1 MGGRNKKKK
10 QQTQSK
16 KTKTEKF
23 IPSQANKLTPHSVI
37 KLDPRSYSKKAYD
50 AMYEMITKNE
60 DNYFIA
66 EKYHKK
72 ASGLVR
78 SLPSYISTWGLH
90 RLSGDA
96 SNFLA
101 KTVEDTNYKG
111 KVYRKFLQN
120 LESFKV
126 ADFDVEDDRSL
137 LGLSLRE
144 YTGLNR
150 LAIKLAKEWSFWS
163 GSILGEPEDDKENIA
178 EKVNSN

>member
-1 MGGRNKKKK
+1 MGKNRKGKKNQGHNPSSK
-10 QQTQSK
+10 QSNTSK
-16 KTKTEKF
+16 QAKINIATPTE
-23 IPSQANKLTPHSVI
+23 I
-37 KLDPRSYSKKAYD
+37 KLDSRTFSKKAYT
-50 AMYEMITKNE
+50 ALQEMITNE
-60 DNYFIA
+60 NDNYFLA

-101 KTVEDTNYKG
+101 KTTEDTKYKG

-120 LESFKV
+120 LKSFEV
-126 ADFDVEDDRSL
+126 VDFEIDNERDL
-137 LGLSLRE
+137 LGLPLRE

-163 GSILGEPEDDKENIA
+163 GAILGEPDENNN
-178 EKVNSN
+178 EESENKND

>member
-1 MGGRNKKKK
+1 MGKNKRGGKNQGNK
-10 QQTQSK
+10 QSNTSPQSK
-16 KTKTEKF
+16 INIATPTE
-23 IPSQANKLTPHSVI
+23 I
-37 KLDPRSYSKKAYD
+37 KLDSRTFSKKAYTVLH
-50 AMYEMITKNE
+50 EMITNKN
-60 DNYFIA
+60 DDYFLA

-101 KTVEDTNYKG
+101 KTTKDTKDDTKYKG

-120 LESFKV
+120 LKSFEV
-126 ADFDVEDDRSL
+126 VDFEIENERSL
-137 LGLSLRE
+137 LALSLRE

-163 GSILGEPEDDKENIA
+163 GAILGEPDEDNNNEERKDDND
-178 EKVNSN
+178 